1 VVYFK
6 NMLRGIGDKQKA
18 ATLNGKRFQP
28 FLALLA
34 KGKLIL

>member
-6 NMLRGIGDKQKA
+6 NTLRGIGDKKKA
-18 ATLNGKRFQP
+18 AILNGKGLQP